1 MNDGRTI
8 CSKHYYIYSWTKQ
21 NTVIMH
27 NYIYIYIYIAIAIYL
42 YIYIYK
48 CIHACMCIYMQ
59 NFMYEQYMDVKY
71 VM

>member
-1 MNDGRTI
+1 MSGWMMDVPYAVNI
-8 CSKHYYIYSWTKQ
+8 IIYSWTKQ
-21 NTVIMH
+21 NTVIMY
-27 NYIYIYIYIAIAIYL
+27 NYIYIAIAIYL
-42 YIYIYK
+42 YINK